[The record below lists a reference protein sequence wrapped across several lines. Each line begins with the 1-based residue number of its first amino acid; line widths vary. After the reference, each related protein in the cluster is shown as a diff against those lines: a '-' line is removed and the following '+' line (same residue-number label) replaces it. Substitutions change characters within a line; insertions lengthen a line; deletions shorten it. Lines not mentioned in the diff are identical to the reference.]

1 MQELEGI
8 DEYLKEEAMVMAE
21 VRAPKDG
28 RQPPG
33 KMYSVTNPELV
44 LCLSYISSGIDVTY
58 STIIANM
65 DH

>member
-8 DEYLKEEAMVMAE
+8 GEYLKEEAMVMAE
-21 VRAPKDG
+21 VRALSDG

-33 KMYSVTNPELV
+33 KMYSETNPELV
-44 LCLSYISSGIDVTY
+44 LFLSYISSGIDETY

>member
-21 VRAPKDG
+21 VIALRDG
-28 RQPPG
+28 REPPG
-33 KMYSVTNPELV
+33 KMYSLTNSELV
-44 LCLSYISSGIDVTY
+44 MCSLYISSRTDETY